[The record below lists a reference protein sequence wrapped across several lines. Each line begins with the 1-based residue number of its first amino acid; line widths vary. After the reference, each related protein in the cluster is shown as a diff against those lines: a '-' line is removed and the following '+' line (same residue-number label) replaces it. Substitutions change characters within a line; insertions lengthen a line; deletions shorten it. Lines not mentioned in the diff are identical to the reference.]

1 VDPKILEA
9 IVLQLTAIQVA
20 VTKLAETVESY
31 TADLKEFSERF
42 EDVVS
47 TLENERRLDLMR
59 DYE

>member
-20 VTKLAETVESY
+20 ISKLAETVESY